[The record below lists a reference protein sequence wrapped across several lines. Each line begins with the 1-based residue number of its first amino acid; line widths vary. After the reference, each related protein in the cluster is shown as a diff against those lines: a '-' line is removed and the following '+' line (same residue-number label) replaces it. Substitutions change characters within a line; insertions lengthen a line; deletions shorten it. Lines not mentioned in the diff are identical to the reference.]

1 MPALFQA
8 RQAQPSPKGGGAGN
22 AKIRSRSNGALCY
35 SFPMATPNASKNS
48 PEETENFVLR
58 RMSLRHLRVLLA
70 LHETGSL
77 SAAAQALFVT
87 QPAISKALSEIES
100 GMGQTL
106 FARRGRSLRPTACGQ
121 RLVELA
127 QKLDADL
134 RRGAGDLGSIVRGAS
149 GELLIGST
157 NAALAKLLPEA
168 IVAMKQEQPKVTIS
182 VRTHALSSLFA
193 ELREGRLDLV
203 IARVPPQE
211 LPADLEG
218 LRLIEQSQVLTISS
232 HHPLAKVRKLDWELL
247 TQQAWIWELPG
258 TRSRAL
264 QDRMWQN
271 LGLPLPT
278 NVIETGD
285 LMLAL
290 SLMKRMPL
298 LTVMPQHVA
307 KLAAQTGVLVI
318 LPVTV
323 DQSLSDLTVWHLR
336 EPQAAMVERFKELLL
351 EAAQSPV

>member
-1 MPALFQA
+1 
-8 RQAQPSPKGGGAGN
+8 
-22 AKIRSRSNGALCY
+22 
-35 SFPMATPNASKNS
+35 MATPNASKNS
-48 PEETENFVLR
+48 PEEAENFVLR

-106 FARRGRSLRPTACGQ
+106 FARRGRSLRATACGQ

-232 HHPLAKVRKLDWELL
+232 HHPLAKVRELDWELL